1 MKSGILTIMKKELA
15 RFFGDKRTVAGVLL
29 PGVMIY
35 VLYSFMGTAM
45 GSVFGV
51 EEDYVPSIQ
60 AVRLPQSIA
69 ALADS
74 AGMALTEGEEAGL
87 PAAMD
92 QVAGQELDL
101 LVVFPEDFDQAVADY
116 SVASGEPAPHV
127 EVYYSSV
134 STASQSAYMAFT
146 GLLDSYESLLANKF
160 DVNAGEGVYDLATAE
175 ESTGAL
181 FAMLMPMLLMMF
193 LYSGCSAVAP
203 ESIAGEKERG
213 TIATML
219 VTPIRRSDIA
229 VGKILALAV
238 ITVLSGASS
247 TLGTILSLPNLMGGA
262 AGEMDANIYGVR
274 DYLLLAAVMS
284 SFLGM
289 VLSLPKIIGVSVGSF
304 VGSFGFLSYFM
315 LLLLILSLVP
325 LIVAI
330 ISVVSTASRTVKES
344 SGYTSVIMV
353 ITMVLS
359 LVASFVSGIGGWS
372 VVVPIL
378 NAVVAMQNILTGSYV
393 VWQCLVSVLMNLVY
407 TAVIVFVMAKMLSSE
422 RIMFGK

>member
-127 EVYYSSV
+127 EIYYSSV

-247 TLGTILSLPNLMGGA
+247 ALGTILSLPNLMGGA
-262 AGEMDANIYGVR
+262 AGEMNANIYGVR
-274 DYLLLAAVMS
+274 DYLLLAAVI
-284 SFLGM
+284 
-289 VLSLPKIIGVSVGSF
+289 LSTV
-304 VGSFGFLSYFM
+304 
-315 LLLLILSLVP
+315 LLLVTLVALLS
-325 LIVAI
+325 AF
-330 ISVVSTASRTVKES
+330 AKTVKEAQT
-344 SGYTSVIMV
+344 YAVPLMILV
-353 ITMVLS
+353 MVLGITGMFGGGASQNLAVYAIPLYNSVQCIVGIFSFS
-359 LVASFVSGIGGWS
+359 LLGQAVA
-372 VVVPIL
+372 L
-378 NAVVAMQNILTGSYV
+378 TAAVNGAATLLG
-393 VWQCLVSVLMNLVY
+393 
-407 TAVIVFVMAKMLSSE
+407 VFVLTRMFNSE
-422 RIMFGK
+422 GIIFGK

>member
-247 TLGTILSLPNLMGGA
+247 ALGTILSLPNLMGGA
-262 AGEMDANIYGVR
+262 AGEMNANIYGVR
-274 DYLLLAAVMS
+274 DYLFLAAVI
-284 SFLGM
+284 
-289 VLSLPKIIGVSVGSF
+289 LSTV
-304 VGSFGFLSYFM
+304 
-315 LLLLILSLVP
+315 LLLVTLVALLS
-325 LIVAI
+325 AF
-330 ISVVSTASRTVKES
+330 AKTVKEAQT
-344 SGYTSVIMV
+344 YAVPLMILV
-353 ITMVLS
+353 MVLGITGMFGGGASQNLAVYAIPLYNSVQCIVGIFSFS
-359 LVASFVSGIGGWS
+359 LLGQAVA
-372 VVVPIL
+372 L
-378 NAVVAMQNILTGSYV
+378 TAAVNGAATLLG
-393 VWQCLVSVLMNLVY
+393 
-407 TAVIVFVMAKMLSSE
+407 VFVLTRMFNSE
-422 RIMFGK
+422 GIIFGK

>member
-181 FAMLMPMLLMMF
+181 FAMLMPMLLLMF

-229 VGKILALAV
+229 VGKILALAA

-274 DYLLLAAVMS
+274 DYLFLAAV
-284 SFLGM
+284 
-289 VLSLPKIIGVSVGSF
+289 
-304 VGSFGFLSYFM
+304 
-315 LLLLILSLVP
+315 ILSTVLV
-325 LIVAI
+325 LVTLVALL
-330 ISVVSTASRTVKES
+330 SAFAKTVKEAQT
-344 SGYTSVIMV
+344 YAVPLMILV
-353 ITMVLS
+353 MVLGITGMFGGGASQNLAVYAIPLYNSVQCIVGIFSFS
-359 LVASFVSGIGGWS
+359 LLGQAVA
-372 VVVPIL
+372 L
-378 NAVVAMQNILTGSYV
+378 TAAVNGAATLLG
-393 VWQCLVSVLMNLVY
+393 
-407 TAVIVFVMAKMLSSE
+407 VFVLTRMFNSE
-422 RIMFGK
+422 GIIFGK

>member
-127 EVYYSSV
+127 EIYYSSV

-181 FAMLMPMLLMMF
+181 FAMLMPMLLLMF

-274 DYLLLAAVMS
+274 DYLFLAAVI
-284 SFLGM
+284 
-289 VLSLPKIIGVSVGSF
+289 LSTV
-304 VGSFGFLSYFM
+304 
-315 LLLLILSLVP
+315 LLLVTLVALLS
-325 LIVAI
+325 AF
-330 ISVVSTASRTVKES
+330 AKTVKEAQT
-344 SGYTSVIMV
+344 YAVPLMILV
-353 ITMVLS
+353 MVLGITGMFGGGASQNLAVYAIPLYNSVQCIVGIFSFS
-359 LVASFVSGIGGWS
+359 LLGQAVA
-372 VVVPIL
+372 
-378 NAVVAMQNILTGSYV
+378 LTAAINGAAT
-393 VWQCLVSVLMNLVY
+393 LLG
-407 TAVIVFVMAKMLSSE
+407 VFVLTRMFNSE
-422 RIMFGK
+422 GIIFGK

>member
-181 FAMLMPMLLMMF
+181 FAMLMPMLLLMF

-247 TLGTILSLPNLMGGA
+247 ALGTILSLPNLMGGA
-262 AGEMDANIYGVR
+262 AGEMNANIYGVR
-274 DYLLLAAVMS
+274 DYLLLAAVI
-284 SFLGM
+284 
-289 VLSLPKIIGVSVGSF
+289 LSTV
-304 VGSFGFLSYFM
+304 
-315 LLLLILSLVP
+315 LLLVTLVALLS
-325 LIVAI
+325 AF
-330 ISVVSTASRTVKES
+330 AKTVKEAQT
-344 SGYTSVIMV
+344 YAVPLMILV
-353 ITMVLS
+353 MVLGITGMFGGGASQNLAVYAIPLYNSVQCIVGIFSFS
-359 LVASFVSGIGGWS
+359 LLGQAVA
-372 VVVPIL
+372 
-378 NAVVAMQNILTGSYV
+378 LTAAINGAAT
-393 VWQCLVSVLMNLVY
+393 LLG
-407 TAVIVFVMAKMLSSE
+407 VFVLTRMFNSE
-422 RIMFGK
+422 GIIFGK

>member
-274 DYLLLAAVMS
+274 DYLFLAAVILS
-284 SFLGM
+284 M
-289 VLSLPKIIGVSVGSF
+289 VLLLVTLVAL
-304 VGSFGFLSYFM
+304 LSAF
-315 LLLLILSLVP
+315 
-325 LIVAI
+325 AK
-330 ISVVSTASRTVKES
+330 TVKEAQT
-344 SGYTSVIMV
+344 YAVPLMILV
-353 ITMVLS
+353 MVLGITGMFGGGASQNLAVYAIPLYNSVQCIVGIFSFS
-359 LVASFVSGIGGWS
+359 LQGQAVA
-372 VVVPIL
+372 L
-378 NAVVAMQNILTGSYV
+378 TAAVNGAATLLG
-393 VWQCLVSVLMNLVY
+393 
-407 TAVIVFVMAKMLSSE
+407 VFVLTRMFNSE
-422 RIMFGK
+422 GIIFGK

>member
-101 LVVFPEDFDQAVADY
+101 LAVFPEDFDQAVADY

-262 AGEMDANIYGVR
+262 AGEMNANIYGVR
-274 DYLLLAAVMS
+274 DYLLLAAVI
-284 SFLGM
+284 
-289 VLSLPKIIGVSVGSF
+289 LSTV
-304 VGSFGFLSYFM
+304 
-315 LLLLILSLVP
+315 LLLVTLVALLS
-325 LIVAI
+325 AF
-330 ISVVSTASRTVKES
+330 AKTVKEAQT
-344 SGYTSVIMV
+344 YAVPLMILV
-353 ITMVLS
+353 MVLGITGMFGGGASQNLAVYAIPLYNSVQCIVGIFSFS
-359 LVASFVSGIGGWS
+359 LLGQAVA
-372 VVVPIL
+372 L
-378 NAVVAMQNILTGSYV
+378 TAAVNGAATLLG
-393 VWQCLVSVLMNLVY
+393 
-407 TAVIVFVMAKMLSSE
+407 VFVLTRMFNSE
-422 RIMFGK
+422 GIIFGK

>member
-262 AGEMDANIYGVR
+262 AGEMNANIYGVR
-274 DYLLLAAVMS
+274 DYLFLAAVI
-284 SFLGM
+284 
-289 VLSLPKIIGVSVGSF
+289 LSTV
-304 VGSFGFLSYFM
+304 
-315 LLLLILSLVP
+315 LLLVTLVALLS
-325 LIVAI
+325 AF
-330 ISVVSTASRTVKES
+330 AKTVKEAQT
-344 SGYTSVIMV
+344 YAVPLMILV
-353 ITMVLS
+353 MVLGITGMFGGGASQNLAVYAIPLYNSVQCIVGIFSFS
-359 LVASFVSGIGGWS
+359 LLGQAVA
-372 VVVPIL
+372 L
-378 NAVVAMQNILTGSYV
+378 TAAVNGAATLLG
-393 VWQCLVSVLMNLVY
+393 
-407 TAVIVFVMAKMLSSE
+407 VFVLTRMFNSE
-422 RIMFGK
+422 GIIFGK

>member
-219 VTPIRRSDIA
+219 VRPIRRSDIA

-247 TLGTILSLPNLMGGA
+247 ALGTILSLPNLMGGA
-262 AGEMDANIYGVR
+262 AGEMNANIYGVR
-274 DYLLLAAVMS
+274 DYLLLAAVI
-284 SFLGM
+284 
-289 VLSLPKIIGVSVGSF
+289 LSTV
-304 VGSFGFLSYFM
+304 
-315 LLLLILSLVP
+315 LLLVTLVALLS
-325 LIVAI
+325 AF
-330 ISVVSTASRTVKES
+330 AKTVKEAQT
-344 SGYTSVIMV
+344 YAVPLMILV
-353 ITMVLS
+353 MVLGITGMFGGGASQNLAVYAIPLYNSVQCIVGIFSFS
-359 LVASFVSGIGGWS
+359 LQGQAVA
-372 VVVPIL
+372 L
-378 NAVVAMQNILTGSYV
+378 TAAVNGAATLLG
-393 VWQCLVSVLMNLVY
+393 
-407 TAVIVFVMAKMLSSE
+407 VFVLTRMFNSE
-422 RIMFGK
+422 GIIFGK

>member
-247 TLGTILSLPNLMGGA
+247 ALGTILSLPNLMGGA

-274 DYLLLAAVMS
+274 DYLLLAAVI
-284 SFLGM
+284 
-289 VLSLPKIIGVSVGSF
+289 LSTV
-304 VGSFGFLSYFM
+304 
-315 LLLLILSLVP
+315 LLLVTLVALLS
-325 LIVAI
+325 AF
-330 ISVVSTASRTVKES
+330 AKTVKEAQT
-344 SGYTSVIMV
+344 YAVPLMILV
-353 ITMVLS
+353 MVLGITGMFGGGASQNLAVYAIPLYNSVQCIVGIFSFS
-359 LVASFVSGIGGWS
+359 LLGQAVA
-372 VVVPIL
+372 L
-378 NAVVAMQNILTGSYV
+378 TAAVNGAATLLG
-393 VWQCLVSVLMNLVY
+393 
-407 TAVIVFVMAKMLSSE
+407 VFVLTRMFNSE
-422 RIMFGK
+422 GIIFGK

>member
-127 EVYYSSV
+127 EIYYSSV

-247 TLGTILSLPNLMGGA
+247 ALGTILSLPNLMGGA
-262 AGEMDANIYGVR
+262 AGEMNANIYGVR
-274 DYLLLAAVMS
+274 DYLLLAAVI
-284 SFLGM
+284 
-289 VLSLPKIIGVSVGSF
+289 LSTV
-304 VGSFGFLSYFM
+304 
-315 LLLLILSLVP
+315 LLLVTLVALLS
-325 LIVAI
+325 AF
-330 ISVVSTASRTVKES
+330 AKTVKEAQT
-344 SGYTSVIMV
+344 YAVPLMILV
-353 ITMVLS
+353 MVLGITGMFGGGASQNLAVYAIPLYNSVQCIVGIFSFS
-359 LVASFVSGIGGWS
+359 LLGQAVA
-372 VVVPIL
+372 
-378 NAVVAMQNILTGSYV
+378 LTAAINGAAT
-393 VWQCLVSVLMNLVY
+393 LLG
-407 TAVIVFVMAKMLSSE
+407 VFVLTRMFNSE
-422 RIMFGK
+422 GIIFGK

>member
-247 TLGTILSLPNLMGGA
+247 ALGTILSLPNLMGGA
-262 AGEMDANIYGVR
+262 AGEMNANIYGVR
-274 DYLLLAAVMS
+274 DYLFLAAVI
-284 SFLGM
+284 
-289 VLSLPKIIGVSVGSF
+289 LSTV
-304 VGSFGFLSYFM
+304 
-315 LLLLILSLVP
+315 LLLVTLVALLS
-325 LIVAI
+325 AF
-330 ISVVSTASRTVKES
+330 AKTVKEAQT
-344 SGYTSVIMV
+344 YAVPLMILV
-353 ITMVLS
+353 MVLGITGMFGGGASQNLAVYAIPLYNSVQCIVGIFSFS
-359 LVASFVSGIGGWS
+359 LLGQAVA
-372 VVVPIL
+372 L
-378 NAVVAMQNILTGSYV
+378 TAAVNGAATLLG
-393 VWQCLVSVLMNLVY
+393 
-407 TAVIVFVMAKMLSSE
+407 VFVLTRMFNSE
-422 RIMFGK
+422 GIIFGR

>member
-60 AVRLPQSIA
+60 AVRMPQSIA

-101 LVVFPEDFDQAVADY
+101 LAVFPEDFDQAVADY

-146 GLLDSYESLLANKF
+146 GLLNSYESLLANKF

-247 TLGTILSLPNLMGGA
+247 ALGTILSLPNLMGGA

-274 DYLLLAAVMS
+274 DYLFLAAVI
-284 SFLGM
+284 
-289 VLSLPKIIGVSVGSF
+289 LSTV
-304 VGSFGFLSYFM
+304 
-315 LLLLILSLVP
+315 LLLVTLVALLS
-325 LIVAI
+325 AF
-330 ISVVSTASRTVKES
+330 AKTVKEAQT
-344 SGYTSVIMV
+344 YAVPLMILV
-353 ITMVLS
+353 MVLGITGMFGGGASQNLAVYAIPLYNSVQCIVGVFSFS
-359 LVASFVSGIGGWS
+359 LLGQAVA
-372 VVVPIL
+372 L
-378 NAVVAMQNILTGSYV
+378 TAAVNGAATLLG
-393 VWQCLVSVLMNLVY
+393 
-407 TAVIVFVMAKMLSSE
+407 VFVLTRMFNSE
-422 RIMFGK
+422 GIIFGK

>member
-127 EVYYSSV
+127 EIYYSSV

-247 TLGTILSLPNLMGGA
+247 ALGTILSLPNLMGGA
-262 AGEMDANIYGVR
+262 AGEMNANIYGVR
-274 DYLLLAAVMS
+274 DYLLLAAVI
-284 SFLGM
+284 
-289 VLSLPKIIGVSVGSF
+289 LSTV
-304 VGSFGFLSYFM
+304 
-315 LLLLILSLVP
+315 LLLVTLVALLS
-325 LIVAI
+325 AF
-330 ISVVSTASRTVKES
+330 AKTVKEAQT
-344 SGYTSVIMV
+344 YAVPLMILV
-353 ITMVLS
+353 MVLGITGMFGGGASQNLAVYAIPLYNSVQCIVGIFSFS
-359 LVASFVSGIGGWS
+359 LQGQAVA
-372 VVVPIL
+372 L
-378 NAVVAMQNILTGSYV
+378 TAAVNGAATLLG
-393 VWQCLVSVLMNLVY
+393 
-407 TAVIVFVMAKMLSSE
+407 VFVLTRMFNSE
-422 RIMFGK
+422 GIIFGK

>member
-87 PAAMD
+87 PAAMA

-101 LVVFPEDFDQAVADY
+101 LAVFPEDFDQAVADY

-247 TLGTILSLPNLMGGA
+247 ALGTILSLPNLMGGA
-262 AGEMDANIYGVR
+262 AGEMNANIYGVR
-274 DYLLLAAVMS
+274 DYLLLAAVI
-284 SFLGM
+284 
-289 VLSLPKIIGVSVGSF
+289 LSTV
-304 VGSFGFLSYFM
+304 
-315 LLLLILSLVP
+315 LLLVTLVALLS
-325 LIVAI
+325 AF
-330 ISVVSTASRTVKES
+330 AKTVKEAQT
-344 SGYTSVIMV
+344 YAVPLMILV
-353 ITMVLS
+353 MVLGITGMFGGGASQNLAVYAIPLYNSVQCIVGIFSFS
-359 LVASFVSGIGGWS
+359 LLGQAVA
-372 VVVPIL
+372 L
-378 NAVVAMQNILTGSYV
+378 TAAVNGAATLLG
-393 VWQCLVSVLMNLVY
+393 
-407 TAVIVFVMAKMLSSE
+407 VFVLTRMFNSE
-422 RIMFGK
+422 GIIFGK

>member
-146 GLLDSYESLLANKF
+146 GLLNSYESLLANKF

-247 TLGTILSLPNLMGGA
+247 ALGTILSLPNLMGGA
-262 AGEMDANIYGVR
+262 AGEMNANIYGVR
-274 DYLLLAAVMS
+274 DYLLLAAVI
-284 SFLGM
+284 
-289 VLSLPKIIGVSVGSF
+289 LSTV
-304 VGSFGFLSYFM
+304 
-315 LLLLILSLVP
+315 LLLVTLVALLS
-325 LIVAI
+325 AF
-330 ISVVSTASRTVKES
+330 AKTVKEAQT
-344 SGYTSVIMV
+344 YAVPLMILV
-353 ITMVLS
+353 MVLGITGMFGGGASQNLAVYAIPLYNSVQCIVGIFSFS
-359 LVASFVSGIGGWS
+359 LLGQAVA
-372 VVVPIL
+372 L
-378 NAVVAMQNILTGSYV
+378 TAAVNGAATLLG
-393 VWQCLVSVLMNLVY
+393 
-407 TAVIVFVMAKMLSSE
+407 VFVLTRMFNSE
-422 RIMFGK
+422 GIIFGR

>member
-160 DVNAGEGVYDLATAE
+160 DVNAREGVYDLATAE

-247 TLGTILSLPNLMGGA
+247 ALGTILSLPNLMGGA
-262 AGEMDANIYGVR
+262 AGEMNANIYGVR
-274 DYLLLAAVMS
+274 DYLLLAAVI
-284 SFLGM
+284 
-289 VLSLPKIIGVSVGSF
+289 LSTV
-304 VGSFGFLSYFM
+304 
-315 LLLLILSLVP
+315 LLLVTLVALLS
-325 LIVAI
+325 AF
-330 ISVVSTASRTVKES
+330 AKTVKEAQT
-344 SGYTSVIMV
+344 YAVPLMILV
-353 ITMVLS
+353 MVLGITGMFGGGTSQNLAVYAIPLYNSVQCIVGIFSFS
-359 LVASFVSGIGGWS
+359 LLGQAVA
-372 VVVPIL
+372 L
-378 NAVVAMQNILTGSYV
+378 TAAVNGAATLLG
-393 VWQCLVSVLMNLVY
+393 
-407 TAVIVFVMAKMLSSE
+407 VFVLTRMFNSE
-422 RIMFGK
+422 GIIFGK

>member
-146 GLLDSYESLLANKF
+146 GLLNSYESLLANKF

-247 TLGTILSLPNLMGGA
+247 ALGTILSLPNLMGGA

-274 DYLLLAAVMS
+274 DYLFLAAVI
-284 SFLGM
+284 
-289 VLSLPKIIGVSVGSF
+289 LSTV
-304 VGSFGFLSYFM
+304 
-315 LLLLILSLVP
+315 LLLVTLVALLS
-325 LIVAI
+325 AF
-330 ISVVSTASRTVKES
+330 AKTVKEAQT
-344 SGYTSVIMV
+344 YAVPLMILV
-353 ITMVLS
+353 MVLGITGMFGGGASQNLAVYAIPLYNSVQCIVGIFSFS
-359 LVASFVSGIGGWS
+359 LLGQAVA
-372 VVVPIL
+372 L
-378 NAVVAMQNILTGSYV
+378 TAAVNGAATLLG
-393 VWQCLVSVLMNLVY
+393 
-407 TAVIVFVMAKMLSSE
+407 VFVLTRMFNSE
-422 RIMFGK
+422 GIIFGK

>member
-101 LVVFPEDFDQAVADY
+101 LAVFPEDFDQAVADY

-247 TLGTILSLPNLMGGA
+247 ALGTILSLPNLMGGA
-262 AGEMDANIYGVR
+262 AGEMNANIYGVR
-274 DYLLLAAVMS
+274 DYLFLAAVI
-284 SFLGM
+284 
-289 VLSLPKIIGVSVGSF
+289 LSTV
-304 VGSFGFLSYFM
+304 
-315 LLLLILSLVP
+315 LLLVTLVALLS
-325 LIVAI
+325 AF
-330 ISVVSTASRTVKES
+330 AKTVKEAQT
-344 SGYTSVIMV
+344 YAVPLMILV
-353 ITMVLS
+353 MVLGITGMFGGGASQNLAVYAIPLYNSVQCIVGIFSFS
-359 LVASFVSGIGGWS
+359 LLGQAVA
-372 VVVPIL
+372 L
-378 NAVVAMQNILTGSYV
+378 TAAVNGAATLLG
-393 VWQCLVSVLMNLVY
+393 
-407 TAVIVFVMAKMLSSE
+407 VFVLTRMFNSE
-422 RIMFGK
+422 GIIFGK

>member
-87 PAAMD
+87 PAAMA

-101 LVVFPEDFDQAVADY
+101 LAVFPEDFDQAVADY

-247 TLGTILSLPNLMGGA
+247 ALGTILSLPNLMGGA
-262 AGEMDANIYGVR
+262 AGEMNANIYGVR
-274 DYLLLAAVMS
+274 DYLFLAAVI
-284 SFLGM
+284 
-289 VLSLPKIIGVSVGSF
+289 LSTV
-304 VGSFGFLSYFM
+304 
-315 LLLLILSLVP
+315 LLLVTLVALLS
-325 LIVAI
+325 AF
-330 ISVVSTASRTVKES
+330 AKTVKEAQT
-344 SGYTSVIMV
+344 YAVPLMILV
-353 ITMVLS
+353 MVLGITGMFGGGASQNLAVYAIPLYNSVQCIVGIFSFS
-359 LVASFVSGIGGWS
+359 LLGQAVA
-372 VVVPIL
+372 L
-378 NAVVAMQNILTGSYV
+378 TAAVNGAATLLG
-393 VWQCLVSVLMNLVY
+393 
-407 TAVIVFVMAKMLSSE
+407 VFVLTRMFNSE
-422 RIMFGK
+422 GIIFGK

>member
-101 LVVFPEDFDQAVADY
+101 LAVFPEDFDQAVADY

-247 TLGTILSLPNLMGGA
+247 ALGTILSLPNLMGGA
-262 AGEMDANIYGVR
+262 AGEMNANIYGVR
-274 DYLLLAAVMS
+274 DYLLLAAVI
-284 SFLGM
+284 
-289 VLSLPKIIGVSVGSF
+289 LSTV
-304 VGSFGFLSYFM
+304 
-315 LLLLILSLVP
+315 LLLVTLVALLS
-325 LIVAI
+325 AF
-330 ISVVSTASRTVKES
+330 AKTVKEAQT
-344 SGYTSVIMV
+344 YAVPLMILV
-353 ITMVLS
+353 MVLGITGMFGGGASQNLAMYAIPLYNSVQCIVGIFSFS
-359 LVASFVSGIGGWS
+359 LLGQAVA
-372 VVVPIL
+372 L
-378 NAVVAMQNILTGSYV
+378 TAAVNGAATLLG
-393 VWQCLVSVLMNLVY
+393 
-407 TAVIVFVMAKMLSSE
+407 VFVLTRMFNSE
-422 RIMFGK
+422 GIIFGK

>member
-69 ALADS
+69 VLADS

-101 LVVFPEDFDQAVADY
+101 LAVFPEDFDQAVADY

-181 FAMLMPMLLMMF
+181 FAMLMPMLLLMF

-262 AGEMDANIYGVR
+262 AGEMNANIYGVR
-274 DYLLLAAVMS
+274 DYLFLAAVI
-284 SFLGM
+284 
-289 VLSLPKIIGVSVGSF
+289 LSTV
-304 VGSFGFLSYFM
+304 
-315 LLLLILSLVP
+315 LLLVTLVALLS
-325 LIVAI
+325 AF
-330 ISVVSTASRTVKES
+330 AKTVKEAQT
-344 SGYTSVIMV
+344 YAVPLMILV
-353 ITMVLS
+353 MVLGITGMFGGGASQNLAVYAIPLYNSVQCIVGIFSFS
-359 LVASFVSGIGGWS
+359 LLGQAVA
-372 VVVPIL
+372 L
-378 NAVVAMQNILTGSYV
+378 TAAVNGAATLLG
-393 VWQCLVSVLMNLVY
+393 
-407 TAVIVFVMAKMLSSE
+407 VFVLTRMFNSE
-422 RIMFGK
+422 GIIFGK